1 MKKTKISFTTIK
13 LTLLAVFASLVLTAS
28 AQAATYT
35 VTKTAD
41 TNDGV
46 CNTDCSLREAIAA
59 ANATGANDTVEFD
72 AAVFGTPQTI
82 TLGGTELLIANNG
95 TLAINGPGA
104 SQLTV
109 SGNNASRVFLI
120 GGGTAAISGIT
131 VSGGNGISPN
141 TSNNGGGI
149 LNFGSL
155 TLTNATVSNN
165 TAAFVG
171 GGISNWGFNSTL
183 TVTNSTVS
191 NNRSTGNSGGGI
203 YATGGGTLTVTNS
216 TISGNSSFG
225 NGGGV
230 RIFNGT
236 ATFTNSTMSGNVA
249 NGNGGGISNSGS
261 ASVSSSAFINNI
273 ANNGAGAAN
282 LIADPTQAQVGS
294 LTVTNSTISGNSTV
308 SGNSATNAGGGLYN
322 ISGGTLTVNNSTVNG
337 NSTTNT
343 GAGIYNRS
351 ALTLNNSTISGN
363 TGSNWGGG
371 GIRVEGGGSATLNSS
386 TISNNPAAING
397 GGISVVDPGSTAN
410 VNNTIIAN
418 SPAGGDC
425 FIAGGGVVNAAHSLI
440 ENNLACVNGA
450 NSVNLTGDPNLAPLA
465 DNGGATWTHA
475 LLPGSPAIDQG
486 NATGTDQRGAVRPSD
501 FFTIVNAPGGNGAD
515 IGAFEAEA
523 PSDITPPVITPTV
536 SGTLGN
542 DGWYVSDVQVVWSVS
557 DDEST
562 VSSTTDCDTQT
573 VLSDTSGITLTC
585 SATSAGGTGSQSVTF
600 KRDAT
605 APTLAPTV
613 TPNPVLSGGTATA
626 NANAS
631 DNLSGV
637 VSQSCETPQTAL
649 VGAKSLNCT
658 ATDAAGNTAS
668 ASVSYQVISR
678 FAFSGFLQ
686 PVDNMPTVNI
696 TTAGQA
702 VPVKFSLGGNYGLN
716 IFAAGY
722 PASSPI
728 PCDATEAGST
738 IEETVTAGGSTL
750 TYDAATG
757 RYSYVWKTDKAWK
770 ETCRI
775 FVVRLVD
782 GSQYMAKFRFK

>member
-13 LTLLAVFASLVLTAS
+13 LTLFAVFASLVLTAS
-28 AQAATYT
+28 AQAAAYT

-46 CNTDCSLREAIAA
+46 CDADCSLREAITA
-59 ANATGANDTVEFD
+59 ANATAGNDTVEFD

-95 TLAINGPGA
+95 TLTINGPGA

-120 GGGTAAISGIT
+120 GGGTAAIRGIT
-131 VSGGNGISPN
+131 VSGGNGGGPN
-141 TSNNGGGI
+141 ESGNGGAI
-149 LNFGSL
+149 LNYGAL
-155 TLTNATVSNN
+155 TLTNATVSSN
-165 TAAFVG
+165 TAATLG
-171 GGISNWGFNSTL
+171 GGISNWGFGSTL
-183 TVTNSTVS
+183 ILTNATVS
-191 NNRSTGNSGGGI
+191 NNSATGNSGGGI

-216 TISGNSSFG
+216 TVSGNSSVG
-225 NGGGV
+225 NGGGI

-236 ATFTNSTMSGNVA
+236 ATITDSTVSGNTA
-249 NGNGGGISNSGS
+249 LGNGGGVSNSG
-261 ASVSSSAFINNI
+261 AATVSNSTLSNNI
-273 ANNGAGAAN
+273 ANNGGGAAN
-282 LIADPTQAQVGS
+282 VGAGS
-294 LTVTNSTISGNSTV
+294 TLTLTNSTIRGNSTV
-308 SGNSATNAGGGLYN
+308 TGNPATNAGGGLYN
-322 ISGGTLTVNNSTVNG
+322 ITGGTLTVNNSTVNG

-351 ALTLNNSTISGN
+351 ALTLNNSTVSGN
-363 TGSNWGGG
+363 TGANWGGG
-371 GIRVEGGGSATLNSS
+371 GIRVEGGATATVNSS
-386 TISNNPAAING
+386 TISNNPSTNFG

-410 VNNTIIAN
+410 LNNTIIAN

-440 ENNLACVNGA
+440 ENNLTCVNGA

-501 FFTIVNAPGGNGAD
+501 FFTIPNAPGGNGAD

-523 PSDITPPVITPTV
+523 PSDTTPPVITPTV

-562 VSSTTDCDTQT
+562 VSSQTGCDTQT
-573 VLSDTSGITLTC
+573 VSSDTSGITLTC
-585 SATSAGGTGSQSVTF
+585 SAESAGGTGSQSVTF

-626 NANAS
+626 AANAS

-637 VSQSCETPQTAL
+637 ISESCETPQTAL
-649 VGAKSLNCT
+649 VGTKSLTCT

-696 TTAGQA
+696 TTAGQS

-750 TYDAATG
+750 TYDAASG

-770 ETCRI
+770 DTCRI
-775 FVVRLVD
+775 FVLRLVD
-782 GSQYMAKFRFK
+782 GSQYMAKFRFR